1 MPLGQLR
8 RPRYNPS
15 NDEDSDLSNSL
26 GGNNDDSDSR
36 GDRGYYSED
45 SLRLEPLRPNL
56 ELSIS
61 KRLKNELIS
70 KFDPDYLDY
79 KEQGL
84 LTLQGKDPIY
94 INVAIFIAYYKEYV
108 ISDKYGL

>member
-15 NDEDSDLSNSL
+15 NNEDLDLSNSL

-45 SLRLEPLRPNL
+45 SLGLEPLRPNL

-61 KRLKNELIS
+61 KRLKNEPIN

-79 KEQGL
+79 KE
-84 LTLQGKDPIY
+84 
-94 INVAIFIAYYKEYV
+94 
-108 ISDKYGL
+108 

>member
-8 RPRYNPS
+8 QSRYNPS
-15 NDEDSDLSNSL
+15 DDEDLDLSSSL
-26 GGNNDDSDSR
+26 GGNNDDSDNR
-36 GDRGYYSED
+36 DDRGYYSED
-45 SLRLEPLRPNL
+45 SLGLEPLRPNL

-61 KRLKNELIS
+61 KRLKNEPIS

-84 LTLQGKDPIY
+84 LTPQGKDPIY
-94 INVAIFIAYYKEYV
+94 TDVAIFIARYKEYV
-108 ISDKYGL
+108 IGDKYSL